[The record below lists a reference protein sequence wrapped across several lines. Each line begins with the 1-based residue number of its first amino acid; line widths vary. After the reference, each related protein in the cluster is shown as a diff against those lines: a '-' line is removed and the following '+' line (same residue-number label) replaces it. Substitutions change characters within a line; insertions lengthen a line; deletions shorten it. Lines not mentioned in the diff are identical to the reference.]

1 MQPPSG
7 CSLTPPVAVPRCR
20 PPAPGP
26 TKIDREAFGKFFDGT
41 PGKSWDDYASRLKNA
56 AAGEVDDR
64 GYSLADEFEGVRAFA
79 AEHHAPDHGGKRT
92 PLPFNA
98 PQLSGVIRVDALP
111 FCQLE
116 REHINVFFIVED
128 RRTISGL
135 RFNRASRIRGSVRA
149 YSAMAAVP

>member
-1 MQPPSG
+1 MCASRGVCVSSFGVGLRSCGCCCRVLTATAVPTGVVRVIGHLWICQRGATSG

-64 GYSLADEFEGVRAFA
+64 VEALTSSTA
-79 AEHHAPDHGGKRT
+79 AAPARPSST
-92 PLPFNA
+92 PSPGEWNFK
-98 PQLSGVIRVDALP
+98 
-111 FCQLE
+111 
-116 REHINVFFIVED
+116 
-128 RRTISGL
+128 
-135 RFNRASRIRGSVRA
+135 
-149 YSAMAAVP
+149 